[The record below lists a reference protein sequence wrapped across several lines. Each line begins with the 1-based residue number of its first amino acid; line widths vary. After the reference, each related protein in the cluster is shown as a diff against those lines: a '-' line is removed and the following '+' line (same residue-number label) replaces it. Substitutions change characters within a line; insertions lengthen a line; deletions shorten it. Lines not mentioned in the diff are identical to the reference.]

1 MTKSKSARHGFQVKR
16 YTSGAWLLAASL
28 TGIASVTH
36 AQTPYAEGPLL
47 DIVEAMPEGSWAKV
61 NTNNFSDA
69 WTPSALR
76 PLYGTA
82 SNPTPSKIIS
92 SWSSFAWDSRR
103 GDIILY
109 GGGHAN
115 YSGNDVY
122 RWRARTLQWER
133 AALPSETLSVGSNT
147 WTAIDGADGAPTSA
161 HTYDNA
167 VYLPLIDR
175 YLNFG
180 GAIYNTGGPYT
191 RPSEADP
198 AVLRRT
204 GPYLFD
210 PSRAD
215 PDKVGGSTG
224 SHVRRTA
231 PYASVTG
238 GDMWQNRDIHKHLA
252 SSTLPRS
259 HVNGCTAY
267 SNSPGSSHDVVY
279 VAARTGGGTALDLY
293 RYQITEVATPWFDEI
308 NRVGIYWSSPSAQ
321 TTCAH
326 DPIAN
331 IVLRTGNNTSPFYFW
346 DLRIAGS
353 SNREQRVSVTGSVKD
368 LTDWLN
374 HIGRTIPNCAL
385 DYDQERANFMLWCG
399 SGELWR
405 VIPPLTPSI
414 YGWEVIPEP
423 TPAGAVPPNK
433 VGTGILGKWE
443 YAPGFDV
450 FVGLEDATLG
460 NIWVYKPV
468 GWVAPSLGGDPGD
481 GGDPGNGGDPGDGGD
496 EPPTENV
503 APAVSLMAPTTG
515 LVATVGDTITLS
527 AVATDDDGTVS
538 VLRFKVDGNVISV
551 SNVAPYSTS
560 WTPGAPGTYVLTAEA
575 DDNLGASS
583 TSAAVTITVQAAPL
597 PGDESSS
604 TVILRRAL
612 SGYSGVADTYL
623 SSYHKTSNFGS
634 SSRMDFDKSYY
645 APLLKFAVFASEGGP
660 VPDGATI
667 ESAKLRI
674 YKGNYDNVIAL
685 HALLV
690 PWVES
695 EATWNRP
702 RIGAAW
708 ASAGA
713 GGAGTD
719 YATAADATVAATW
732 AAGWI
737 EFDVSDRLNRI
748 ATGSSNHGWRLVS
761 VSGNGNRK
769 ELRSSE
775 YSSDPMFR
783 PTLELTWSKGTGEPG
798 DDEGPVDPPVEEPPP
813 ENLPPLVSLTSPSE
827 TDIVTVGDSLTLT
840 ADASDPDG
848 SISRV
853 VFRVNGISVATLNTA
868 PYSTTWTANAAGT
881 AAISVEAVDDEG
893 TSTISAAVTI
903 SVQAAPQPPD
913 DGAEKLTVLQ
923 RASPGDTGIADTYLS
938 SYHKTSNFGSS
949 ARMDFDRPNYVPL
962 IRFAIF
968 QSEGGPIPDNA
979 VIESATMHLYKGVYD
994 NLIGLHAMLVPWVEN
1009 QATWNR
1015 PSVGSSWTTP
1025 GAGSAGHDYAAF
1037 ADAQA
1042 SAAWSAGWVTFDIT
1056 ERVRLFASGTQ
1067 NNGWRLVQVAGN
1079 SNRKE
1084 IRSSEFAAQVDQ
1096 RPKLEVKWRLPE

>member
-1 MTKSKSARHGFQVKR
+1 MTTSQPQRHAPADKKR
-16 YTSGAWLLAASL
+16 RSGVWLLAASL
-28 TGIASVTH
+28 SSMVATSH
-36 AQTPYAEGPLL
+36 AQAPYAEGPLL

-61 NTNNFSDA
+61 NTNSFSDA

-92 SWSSFAWDSRR
+92 SWSSFAWDSKR

-122 RWRARTLQWER
+122 RWRSRTLQWER
-133 AALPSETLSVGSNT
+133 AALPSQTLFVGSNT

-167 VYLPLIDR
+167 VYLPLVDR

-198 AVLRRT
+198 TVLRRT

-224 SHVRRTA
+224 SHVQRVA
-231 PYASVTG
+231 PYASVVG
-238 GDMWQNRDIHKHLA
+238 GEMWENRDIHKHLA
-252 SSTLPRS
+252 GSTLPRS

-267 SNSPGSSHDVVY
+267 SNAPESHDVVY
-279 VAARTGGGTALDLY
+279 VGARTGGGTALDLY
-293 RYQITEVATPWFDEI
+293 RYQITDLAAPWLDEI
-308 NRVGIYWSSPSAQ
+308 NRIGIYWSSPSAQ

-326 DPIAN
+326 DPVAN
-331 IVLRTGNNTSPFYFW
+331 IVLRTGTNASPFFFW
-346 DLRIAGS
+346 DLGTPGS

-368 LTDWLN
+368 MADWLTF
-374 HIGRTIPNCAL
+374 IGRTIPYCAL
-385 DYDQERANFMLWCG
+385 DYDQERANFLLWCG

-405 VIPPLTPSI
+405 VIPPVAPSI

-423 TPAGAVPPNK
+423 SPIGTVPPNI

-443 YAPGFDV
+443 YVPGFDV
-450 FVGLEDATLG
+450 FVGLENSTQG

-468 GWVAPSLGGDPGD
+468 GWVAPS
-481 GGDPGNGGDPGDGGD
+481 NGGDPGDGGGD
-496 EPPTENV
+496 PGDGGGGDPPAENV
-503 APAVSLMAPTTG
+503 APVVSLTTPVAG

-527 AVATDDDGTVS
+527 ANASDDDGSISLV
-538 VLRFKVDGNVISV
+538 RFKVDGNIVGV
-551 SNVAPYSTS
+551 SNVAPYSAS
-560 WTPGAPGTYVLTAEA
+560 WTASAAGTYVLTAEA
-575 DDNLGASS
+575 DDNLGAGSV
-583 TSAAVTITVQAAPL
+583 SAAVTITVQAAPP
-597 PGDESSS
+597 PGGGASSS
-604 TVILRRAL
+604 TVLRRAL
-612 SGYSGVADTYL
+612 SGYSGVTDTYL

-645 APLLKFAVFASEGGP
+645 APLLRFAVFASEGGP
-660 VPDGATI
+660 VPDGAVI
-667 ESAKLRI
+667 ESAKLRV

-702 RIGAAW
+702 R
-708 ASAGA
+708 AGA
-713 GGAGTD
+713 TWSAPGARGVGSD
-719 YATAADATVAATW
+719 YAAVADATVSAPW

-737 EFDVSDRLNRI
+737 EFDVADRLNGI
-748 ATGSSNHGWRLVS
+748 AAGSSNNGWRLVS

-769 ELRSSE
+769 EFRSSE
-775 YSSDPMFR
+775 YASDPAFR
-783 PTLELTWSKGTGEPG
+783 PTLELTWSTQNGEPG
-798 DDEGPVDPPVEEPPP
+798 GVEPGDGEPGGPGEEPPA
-813 ENLPPLVSLTSPSE
+813 ENLAPVVSLTSPGNG
-827 TDIVTVGDSLTLT
+827 TLLTVGDSLTLT

-848 SISRV
+848 SIGQI
-853 VFRVNGISVATLNTA
+853 VFRANGVVVATAVTA
-868 PYSTTWTANAAGT
+868 PYSAAWIADAVGPYT
-881 AAISVEAVDDEG
+881 FSAEAIDDEG
-893 TSTISAAVTI
+893 ASTSSAAVTVT
-903 SVQAAPQPPD
+903 VQAAPLPD
-913 DGAEKLTVLQ
+913 DGTEKLTILQ
-923 RASPGDTGIADTYLS
+923 RSNSGNAVIADTYLS
-938 SYHKTSNFGSS
+938 NYHKTSNFGSS
-949 ARMDFDRPNYVPL
+949 TRMDFDRSNYVPL
-962 IRFAIF
+962 IKFLVF
-968 QSEGGPIPDNA
+968 ESEGGPIPDNA
-979 VIESATMHLYKGVYD
+979 VIESASLHLYKGVYD

-1015 PSVGSSWTTP
+1015 PSVGLSWSSP

-1042 SAAWSAGWVTFDIT
+1042 NAAWSAGWVTFDVT
-1056 ERVRLFASGTQ
+1056 ERVRSFSSGTQ

-1084 IRSSEFAAQVDQ
+1084 IRSSEFTSNSDQ
-1096 RPKLEVKWRLPE
+1096 RPKLEITWRLPD